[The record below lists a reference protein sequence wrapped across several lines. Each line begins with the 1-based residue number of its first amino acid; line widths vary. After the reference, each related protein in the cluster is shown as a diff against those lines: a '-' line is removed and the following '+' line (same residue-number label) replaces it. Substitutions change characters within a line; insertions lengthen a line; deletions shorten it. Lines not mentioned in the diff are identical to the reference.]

1 MNNSFCEYLA
11 YLKGVKHFSVHTLE
25 AYKKDLS
32 IFEAWVKEAELE
44 LFHLTHSDVMM
55 FVGEMSNRKLSVSYI
70 NRMLSTI
77 RGFYKYAIKNRF
89 LTVNP
94 IVGIKNLKTRHKIR
108 SFLFPSEMKSL
119 CKLPGDTEIL
129 WMARDIALFTSLY
142 STGCRA
148 SELLSLN
155 MEDFN
160 LTSSSAI
167 VMGKG
172 KKEREVFFTKFAK
185 KALQNYFIEREVLL
199 KEHHKTVEK
208 GKSPI
213 FLNMRGS
220 RLSIWGLNYIIKRYI
235 KFCPNIKSLSA
246 HSFRHSFATALISRG
261 ADIRIVQELLGHE
274 NISTTQKY
282 THVTTESLHE
292 LYKKAHPHS

>member
-1 MNNSFCEYLA
+1 MDPLFCKYLG
-11 YLKGVKHFSVHTLE
+11 YLEGVKHFSLHTVE
-25 AYKKDLS
+25 AYRKDLNV
-32 IFEAWVKEAELE
+32 FESWIEETELE
-44 LFHLTHSDVMM
+44 FLKLTNFDIMT
-55 FVGEMSNRKLSVSYI
+55 FVAEMSNRKLSVSYI

-77 RGFYKYAIKNRF
+77 RGLYKYAIRLNVLKN
-89 LTVNP
+89 NP
-94 IVGIKNLKTRHKIR
+94 TIGIKNLKMQHKIS
-108 SFLFPSEMKSL
+108 SFLFPNEMKSL
-119 CKLPGDTEIL
+119 CKLPQETEIL

-155 MEDFN
+155 MEDIDYDI
-160 LTSSSAI
+160 TSAI

-172 KKEREVFFTKFAK
+172 KKEREVFFTDFAK
-185 KALQNYFIEREVLL
+185 KALQNYLVEREVLL
-199 KEHHKTVEK
+199 KAKKKVIEK
-208 GKSPI
+208 GDNPL

-220 RLSIWGLNYIIKRYI
+220 RLSIWGLNYIIKRYL
-235 KFCPNIKSLSA
+235 KFCPNIRSLSA

-274 NISTTQKY
+274 NISTTQNY
-282 THVTTESLHE
+282 THVTTEKLHE